1 MSAESLTAGAGPLTL
16 ATARYFKVLADP
28 TRLAIL
34 QLLVEGERSVGEIIT
49 ALGAPQSRI
58 SNHLACLRWCGLV
71 EDQRAGRRVVYRLID
86 HRLSDLLAQA
96 SELAEEH
103 CDHLASCQR
112 LGPAW
117 V

>member
-1 MSAESLTAGAGPLTL
+1 MASFDLGTVQQLTL

-34 QLLVEGERSVGEIIT
+34 QLLVESDRSVGELIA
-49 ALGAPQSRI
+49 ALGAPQSRV

-71 EDQRAGRRVVYRLID
+71 EAERAGRRVVYRLVD
-86 HRLSDLLAQA
+86 QRLNDLVAHA
-96 SELAEEH
+96 SELAAEH
-103 CDHLASCQR
+103 CDHLSSCGR